1 MLLSGIG
8 GALSSIGKSLTRPPK
23 KKPQRSIPEEKK
35 QNPNI
40 GFDEDTPASSV
51 EPKVSLVPFIPL
63 PSSDRVTEPQP
74 KTGKTLTSRARLVI
88 LRKKVVRIEK
98 LLDNRSR
105 YVVNKRQEQKDK
117 AEERA
122 RQLKERKAE
131 AKNKNKKG
139 PVATAKKSVGNIFD
153 RIIQGIGLVF
163 LGWILNQID
172 AIIKA
177 FQALRA
183 GFEKIA
189 KLLKPIVMPIFN
201 FLKWFVKEGLKLVG
215 GLMGADIEKG
225 DSVLEI
231 INEIDKKIPILNALF
246 AALAAAQIINAVQGW
261 RRGWRNTPDLFN
273 RRKGGRKPWWRRGKG
288 SRTGGDWG
296 PRRGRNRWNP
306 FRRNP
311 ITRGSNPLSRFLSR
325 LNPLNRKVT
334 GGKGFWGKA
343 WEGTKNLGRRAWT
356 GTTEGIKS
364 GIKKGGELIDWG
376 SQQYRKVTTA
386 LRSKLDEIIEG
397 GSRRA
402 LTFLQKQ
409 DGLIGR
415 IGRKLPD
422 FLSSSQTLLK
432 KFGKYLPFVGD
443 VVGFVIDLA
452 SGIDWRRALMRAV
465 AGVSIDAGFTA
476 LMAALGL
483 AAPFTGGAS
492 GILATALYA
501 AYMGADVASGGFG
514 RKIGD
519 MISDAFGWPMMA
531 GQKDAPDPGKPG
543 SENDIKK
550 LEKFFDKKAKEDPK
564 FAKKVKLSDAAAEP
578 KETKIPNYKPKDGP
592 PPVQAKDYY
601 EWEREFDKRVTA
613 ALYGSDPRKG
623 TGEGNKMLREI
634 GKIPSRKITEQN
646 ILDYI
651 ALGGNPRKSESWERR
666 LKFSKKIE
674 FEQTRDV
681 GSVPSPEPAKQEGL
695 KTNQTSGSTQIK
707 PVDNNKASST
717 ASSISSRAPY
727 DGVGKSSI
735 VPFVLPGSGKGNTQ
749 VPVQQS
755 ASLPTGSLLNSGEA
769 VLNTVATTALSKN

>member
-1 MLLSGIG
+1 MLLSAIG
-8 GALSSIGKSLTRPPK
+8 GTLSSIGKSLTRPAK
-23 KKPQRSIPEEKK
+23 KKPRRSIPEENK

-40 GFDEDTPASSV
+40 DFDKDTPASSV

-74 KTGKTLTSRARLVI
+74 KIGKSLTSRARLVI

-172 AIIKA
+172 AIINA
-177 FQALRA
+177 FKALRA

-225 DSVLEI
+225 DSVLVI
-231 INEIDKKIPILNALF
+231 INKIDKKIPILNALF
-246 AALAAAQIINAVQGW
+246 AALIAAQFWNFFQGW
-261 RRGWRNTPDLFN
+261 RRGWRNTPDLFK
-273 RRKGGRKPWWRRGKG
+273 RRKGGRRPWQRRGRA

-306 FRRNP
+306 FRRDRV
-311 ITRGSNPLSRFLSR
+311 TRGSNPLSRSRSR
-325 LNPLNRKVT
+325 LNPFNRNASRGSNLFSRSRSRLNPFNRKVT
-334 GGKGFWGKA
+334 TSGGGNLGFWGRA
-343 WEGTKNLGRRAWT
+343 WRGVKEGGTFLGRRVV
-356 GTTEGIKS
+356 EG
-364 GIKKGGELIDWG
+364 GRFVVKKGGELIEWG
-376 SQQYRKVTTA
+376 SRQYKRATTA
-386 LRSKLDEIIEG
+386 LRSKLDEIVEG
-397 GSRRA
+397 GSKRA
-402 LTFLQKQ
+402 LRFLQNQ
-409 DGLIGR
+409 DGLIGK

-422 FLSSSQTLLK
+422 LLSSSQALLK
-432 KFGKYLPFVGD
+432 KLGKYLPFVGD
-443 VVGFVIDLA
+443 VVGFVVDLV
-452 SGIDWRRALMRAV
+452 SGIDWRRALIRAI

-483 AAPFTGGAS
+483 ATPFTGGAS

-501 AYMGADVASGGFG
+501 AYMGADIASGGFG
-514 RKIGD
+514 RRIGD

-550 LEKFFDKKAKEDPK
+550 LQKFFDKKEKQDPE
-564 FAKKVKLSDAAAEP
+564 FAKKARASDAAAEP
-578 KETKIPNYKPKDGP
+578 KETKIPTRKPIDGP
-592 PPVQAKDYY
+592 PP
-601 EWEREFDKRVTA
+601 
-613 ALYGSDPRKG
+613 
-623 TGEGNKMLREI
+623 
-634 GKIPSRKITEQN
+634 
-646 ILDYI
+646 LDESE
-651 ALGGNPRKSESWERR
+651 ALGPPGGSGDERKKESKDSSDSSNSSNSSGLSGVEP
-666 LKFSKKIE
+666 SDKKK
-674 FEQTRDV
+674 
-681 GSVPSPEPAKQEGL
+681 S
-695 KTNQTSGSTQIK
+695 
-707 PVDNNKASST
+707 SST
-717 ASSISSRAPY
+717 ASSISSSAPY
-727 DGVGKSSI
+727 DGGGGKVTTSI
-735 VPFVLPGSGKGNTQ
+735 VPLTLPGSKELA
-749 VPVQQS
+749 VPRPSV
-755 ASLPTGSLLNSGEA
+755 SLPTGSPLNSRQA
-769 VLNTVATTALSKN
+769 VLSTAAAVWLYKNQ

>member
-1 MLLSGIG
+1 MLLSAIG
-8 GALSSIGKSLTRPPK
+8 GTLSSIGKSLTRPAK
-23 KKPQRSIPEEKK
+23 KKPRRSIPEENK

-40 GFDEDTPASSV
+40 DFDKDTPASSV
-51 EPKVSLVPFIPL
+51 EPKASLVPFIPL

-74 KTGKTLTSRARLVI
+74 KIGKSLTSRARLVI

-231 INEIDKKIPILNALF
+231 INKIDKKIPILNALF
-246 AALAAAQIINAVQGW
+246 AALIAAQFWNLIQGW

-273 RRKGGRKPWWRRGKG
+273 RRKGGTRPWQRRGRA

-311 ITRGSNPLSRFLSR
+311 ITRGSNPFSRGRSR
-325 LNPLNRKVT
+325 WNPFSPVSRGSNPFSRGRSKWNPFNRKVT
-334 GGKGFWGKA
+334 GGQGFWGKA
-343 WEGTKNLGRRAWT
+343 WRGAKEGGKFLGRKAV
-356 GTTEGIKS
+356 EGGKFVV
-364 GIKKGGELIDWG
+364 KKGGELIDWG
-376 SQQYRKVTTA
+376 SKQYRRATTV
-386 LRSKLDEIIEG
+386 LRSKLDEIVEG
-397 GSRRA
+397 GSKRA
-402 LTFLQKQ
+402 LRFLQNQ
-409 DGLIGR
+409 DGLIGK

-422 FLSSSQTLLK
+422 YLSSSQALLK

-443 VVGFVIDLA
+443 VVGFVVDLVG
-452 SGIDWRRALMRAV
+452 GIDWRRALIRAI

-476 LMAALGL
+476 LMGALGL

-501 AYMGADVASGGFG
+501 AYMGADVVAGGFG
-514 RKIGD
+514 RKLGD

-531 GQKDAPDPGKPG
+531 GQKDAPDPKRPG
-543 SENDIKK
+543 SENDVKK
-550 LEKFFDKKAKEDPK
+550 LQKFFDKKEKQDPE
-564 FAKKVKLSDAAAEP
+564 FAKKVRASDTAAEP
-578 KETKIPNYKPKDGP
+578 KETKIPTRKPIDGP
-592 PPVQAKDYY
+592 PP
-601 EWEREFDKRVTA
+601 
-613 ALYGSDPRKG
+613 
-623 TGEGNKMLREI
+623 
-634 GKIPSRKITEQN
+634 
-646 ILDYI
+646 LDESE
-651 ALGGNPRKSESWERR
+651 ALGPPGGSGDERKKESKE
-666 LKFSKKIE
+666 SKDSSDSSGLSGVE
-674 FEQTRDV
+674 
-681 GSVPSPEPAKQEGL
+681 PSDK
-695 KTNQTSGSTQIK
+695 KKS
-707 PVDNNKASST
+707 SST
-717 ASSISSRAPY
+717 ASSISSSAPY
-727 DGVGKSSI
+727 DGGGGKATTSI
-735 VPFVLPGSGKGNTQ
+735 VPLTLPGSKELA
-749 VPVQQS
+749 VPRPSV
-755 ASLPTGSLLNSGEA
+755 SLPSGSPLNSRQA
-769 VLNTVATTALSKN
+769 VLSTAAAVWLYKNQ